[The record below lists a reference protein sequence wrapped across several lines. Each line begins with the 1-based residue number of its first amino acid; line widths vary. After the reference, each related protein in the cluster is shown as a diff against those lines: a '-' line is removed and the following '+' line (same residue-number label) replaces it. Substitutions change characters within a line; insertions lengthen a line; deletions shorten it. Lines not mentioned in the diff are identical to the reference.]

1 MKHSLFAARVEAVR
15 LTGSRD
21 LDDKHR
27 SLEVAGSDLKKKKG
41 NEVDLSCLHK
51 MSIEYAEAKKRSVKG
66 AVEIVEIEDIKRIAE
81 EKELMAERVEKLTEE
96 WDLQKL
102 SFNGKT
108 KLDRLDRTQKLL
120 KDVEN
125 DEDGGFDE
133 PYRLLSES

>member
-1 MKHSLFAARVEAVR
+1 AYQ
-15 LTGSRD
+15 
-21 LDDKHR
+21 
-27 SLEVAGSDLKKKKG
+27 G